1 MLLMSQSI
9 ERRLVARDTVIFLL
23 QHLGFVGNL
32 NKVWNVISH
41 RTSTSNGIFRS
52 CDKFDSNDSFFNR
65 RESQRYFTG
74 MLNNMFNERDNGFAV
89 TTVSR
94 SSIIHHTSSS
104 SSSHSI
110 LLPATSTSVSPERKN
125 VFQRKN
131 YSKQPAA
138 GRTAVRI
145 GNLKYFNERY
155 MIQGKPQIVIQTVA
169 SLGA

>member
-1 MLLMSQSI
+1 MLLMPQSI
-9 ERRLVARDTVIFLL
+9 VKRLVARESVIFLL

-41 RTSTSNGIFRS
+41 RTSTNNQIFRS
-52 CDKFDSNDSFFNR
+52 CHKFNSNDSFFNR

-74 MLNNMFNERDNGFAV
+74 MLNNMFNERDNGFGV
-89 TTVSR
+89 TTISR
-94 SSIIHHTSSS
+94 SSIINHASCSSS
-104 SSSHSI
+104 SNSI
-110 LLPATSTSVSPERKN
+110 LLPAASTSVSPERRN

-131 YSKQPAA
+131 YSKQSAA

-155 MIQGKPQIVIQTVA
+155 MI
-169 SLGA
+169 

>member
-41 RTSTSNGIFRS
+41 GTSTNNRIFRS

-65 RESQRYFTG
+65 RESQRNFTG
-74 MLNNMFNERDNGFAV
+74 MQNNMFNERDNGFAV
-89 TTVSR
+89 TTIRR

-110 LLPATSTSVSPERKN
+110 LLPTASTSVSHERRN

-131 YSKQPAA
+131 YSKQSAT
-138 GRTAVRI
+138 GKTAVWI
-145 GNLKYFNERY
+145 GNLKYFNER
-155 MIQGKPQIVIQTVA
+155 
-169 SLGA
+169 

>member
-1 MLLMSQSI
+1 MTLSLTEEKVKGI
-9 ERRLVARDTVIFLL
+9 L
-23 QHLGFVGNL
+23 Q
-32 NKVWNVISH
+32 KCKIICSMKE
-41 RTSTSNGIFRS
+41 I
-52 CDKFDSNDSFFNR
+52 
-65 RESQRYFTG
+65 
-74 MLNNMFNERDNGFAV
+74 GFAV
-89 TTVSR
+89 TTISR

-110 LLPATSTSVSPERKN
+110 LLPAASTSVSPERKN

-131 YSKQPAA
+131 YSKQSAA